1 VLFGTGIKNQQ
12 QLIIMKY
19 SVTYLKNKKNKKAKQ
34 TAVFYTI
41 EDAVMWENHVRSQN
55 CENIEIIPI
64 FSE

>member
-1 VLFGTGIKNQQ
+1 
-12 QLIIMKY
+12 MKY

-34 TAVFYTI
+34 TAVFYSI
-41 EDAVMWENHVRSQN
+41 EDAVMWENHVKSQN